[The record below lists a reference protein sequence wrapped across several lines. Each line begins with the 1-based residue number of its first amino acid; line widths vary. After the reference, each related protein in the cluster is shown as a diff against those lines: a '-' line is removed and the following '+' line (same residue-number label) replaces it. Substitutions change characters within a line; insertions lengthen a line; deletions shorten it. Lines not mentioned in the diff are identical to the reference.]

1 MSCPANS
8 FHAFVKLKI
17 PNFTRDVLQTI
28 NPSPSGG
35 SAPFIINYQPN
46 GGAGWVIPANIDGLY
61 INVETQAVSSN
72 SSLVPG
78 WDLNPYSS
86 GGSSNLSWFNS
97 SGGGQLRYP
106 GITSGAAGNLPLGTT
121 VSSTGSYNTSTASV
135 VFGASPGNWQL
146 NASNYF
152 GFKFVAADTQTHYG
166 WGRMDVGAAATTRSI
181 MEIGYE
187 STAGTSILVGAGSA
201 PPASVPGPLPLFGA
215 TAAFGWSRRLRR
227 RTLQASR
234 QPATVPA
241 LPSST
246 PPA

>member
-1 MSCPANS
+1 MANLRS
-8 FHAFVKLKI
+8 KLAGHLAACTAAAIATSAAVTPEAKAAVVYYK
-17 PNFTRDVLQTI
+17 PN
-28 NPSPSGG
+28 
-35 SAPFIINYQPN
+35 A
-46 GGAGWVIPANIDGLY
+46 GAGWVIPATFDGLY
-61 INVETQAVSSN
+61 INVETQATSPSVGS
-72 SSLVPG
+72 VPG
-78 WDLNPYSS
+78 WDINPYDSS
-86 GGSSNLSWFNS
+86 TLKLLSPN
-97 SGGGQLRYP
+97 GGGLLRYP
-106 GITSGAAGNLPLGTT
+106 GITTGAAGNLPLGTT
-121 VSSTGSYNTSTASV
+121 VSSAGSYDTSTASV
-135 VFGASPGNWQL
+135 IFGASPGDWQL

-187 STAGTSILVGAGSA
+187 STAGTSILVGARSA
-201 PPASVPGPLPLFGA
+201 PPPSVPGPLPLFGA

-241 LPSST
+241 LPSYT

>member
-1 MSCPANS
+1 MANLKS
-8 FHAFVKLKI
+8 KLAGHLAACTAAAIATSAAVTPEAKAAVVYYK
-17 PNFTRDVLQTI
+17 PN
-28 NPSPSGG
+28 
-35 SAPFIINYQPN
+35 A
-46 GGAGWVIPANIDGLY
+46 GAGWIIPATIDGLY
-61 INVETQAVSSN
+61 INVETQVTGSSG
-72 SSLVPG
+72 SSVPG
-78 WDLNPYSS
+78 WDINPYNN
-86 GGSSNLSWFNS
+86 SNANALQWFNS
-97 SGGGQLRYP
+97 TGGGQLRYP
-106 GITSGAAGNLPLGTT
+106 GITTGTAGNLPLGTT
-121 VSSTGSYNTSTASV
+121 VSSTGSYNTSINPV

-166 WGRMDVGAAATTRSI
+166 WGRMDVGAAATTRTI

-201 PPASVPGPLPLFGA
+201 PPPSVPGPLPLFGA

-234 QPATVPA
+234 QPAPVPA
-241 LPSST
+241 LPSYT

>member
-1 MSCPANS
+1 MANLKS
-8 FHAFVKLKI
+8 KLAGHLAACTAAAI
-17 PNFTRDVLQTI
+17 ATSAVLT
-28 NPSPSGG
+28 PE
-35 SAPFIINYQPN
+35 AKAFIINYQPN
-46 GGAGWVIPANIDGLY
+46 GGAGWVIPANLDGLY

-78 WDLNPYSS
+78 WDLNPFSS

-106 GITSGAAGNLPLGTT
+106 GITTGPAGNLPLGTT
-121 VSSTGSYNTSTASV
+121 VSSTVSYNTSTTPV
-135 VFGASPGNWQL
+135 VFGANPGNWQL

-152 GFKFVAADTQTHYG
+152 GFRFIAADSLIHYG
-166 WGRMDVGAAATTRSI
+166 WGRMDVGATPSTRSI

-187 STAGTSILVGAGSA
+187 SIAGTSILVGAGSA

-227 RTLQASR
+227 RTLQASK
-234 QPATVPA
+234 QPAPTTA
-241 LPSST
+241 LPSNT
-246 PPA
+246 PQA

>member
-1 MSCPANS
+1 MAN
-8 FHAFVKLKI
+8 LKARLSGHLAACTAAAI
-17 PNFTRDVLQTI
+17 ATSAAVTPEAKAAVVYYKPN
-28 NPSPSGG
+28 
-35 SAPFIINYQPN
+35 A
-46 GGAGWVIPANIDGLY
+46 GAGWVIPATNNGLY
-61 INVETQAVSSN
+61 INVETQVTGSSDG
-72 SSLVPG
+72 SVVG
-78 WDLNPYSS
+78 WDLNPYGSDGLRWYSS
-86 GGSSNLSWFNS
+86 I
-97 SGGGQLRYP
+97 GGGQLRYP
-106 GITSGAAGNLPLGTT
+106 GITTGTAGNLPLGTT
-121 VSSTGSYNTSTASV
+121 VSSTGSYNTSTSLV

-201 PPASVPGPLPLFGA
+201 PPPSVPGPLPLFGA

-241 LPSST
+241 LPSYT

>member
-1 MSCPANS
+1 LSGHLAACTAA
-8 FHAFVKLKI
+8 AFA
-17 PNFTRDVLQTI
+17 T
-28 NPSPSGG
+28 
-35 SAPFIINYQPN
+35 SAVVTPEAKAAVVYYQPN
-46 GGAGWVIPANIDGLY
+46 AGAGWVIPATIDGLY
-61 INVETQAVSSN
+61 INVETQVTATTVGS
-72 SSLVPG
+72 VPG
-78 WDLNPYSS
+78 WDLNPY
-86 GGSSNLSWFNS
+86 GSSTLRFFNS
-97 SGGGQLRYP
+97 TGGGQLRYP

-121 VSSTGSYNTSTASV
+121 VSSSGSYNTAVDAVT
-135 VFGASPGNWQL
+135 FGASPGNWQL

-241 LPSST
+241 LPSYT

>member
-1 MSCPANS
+1 MPEAK
-8 FHAFVKLKI
+8 AGV
-17 PNFTRDVLQTI
+17 VY
-28 NPSPSGG
+28 
-35 SAPFIINYQPN
+35 YQPN
-46 GGAGWVIPANIDGLY
+46 AGAGWVIPATLDGLY
-61 INVETQAVSSN
+61 INVETQVTSS
-72 SSLVPG
+72 SVGSVPG
-78 WDLNPYSS
+78 WDINPY
-86 GGSSNLSWFNS
+86 GSDGLQWFNS
-97 SGGGQLRYP
+97 TGGGQLRYP
-106 GITSGAAGNLPLGTT
+106 GITTGPAGNLPLGTT
-121 VSSTGSYNTSTASV
+121 VSSTGSYNTLVTDV

-152 GFKFVAADTQTHYG
+152 GFQFVAADTQTHYG

-234 QPATVPA
+234 QPATIPA